1 MSIIR
6 APRPEGNFYL
16 LNKAISEDQRLS
28 WGARG
33 MLVFLL
39 GKPDHWEVSTHHLIG
54 QTKDC
59 LGKASGRDAVRGL
72 IRELEQ
78 AGYLQIF
85 LERAEGGEFGG
96 RSYTVS
102 ESPATDYPG
111 PVEPSPVNPPLVSIE
126 GKQGLKKA
134 VSTENPSGN
143 SVDPLEGFER
153 FWKLYPKKKAR
164 KEAIKAWAKLKPN
177 DELRQ
182 TLITALGSH
191 CVSED
196 WAKEN
201 GRYIPNAATWI
212 NGERWTD
219 ELKPAYGATHHSSQS
234 AVLSVPTH
242 TQEMYPNDR
251 F

>member
-111 PVEPSPVNPPLVSIE
+111 PVEPSPVNPP
-126 GKQGLKKA
+126 
-134 VSTENPSGN
+134 
-143 SVDPLEGFER
+143 
-153 FWKLYPKKKAR
+153 
-164 KEAIKAWAKLKPN
+164 
-177 DELRQ
+177 
-182 TLITALGSH
+182 
-191 CVSED
+191 
-196 WAKEN
+196 
-201 GRYIPNAATWI
+201 
-212 NGERWTD
+212 
-219 ELKPAYGATHHSSQS
+219 
-234 AVLSVPTH
+234 
-242 TQEMYPNDR
+242 
-251 F
+251 

>member
-28 WGARG
+28 WAARG

-126 GKQGLKKA
+126 GKQGLNKA
-134 VSTENPSGN
+134 ASIEKPTADKDMAEA
-143 SVDPLEGFER
+143 FEV
-153 FWKLYPKKKAR
+153 FWKLYPNKKSKKDAR
-164 KEAIKAWAKLKPN
+164 KAWEKLKPGA
-177 DELRQ
+177 ELRL
-182 TLITALGSH
+182 TLMTALGNHRISR
-191 CVSED
+191 D
-196 WAKEN
+196 WSKDDGQYVPMAS
-201 GRYIPNAATWI
+201 TWL

-219 ELKPAYGATHHSSQS
+219 ELVPAS
-234 AVLSVPTH
+234 AAKANAFNNLPTH
-242 TQEMYPNDR
+242 TPDMYQGGEDGPA

>member
-16 LNKAISEDQRLS
+16 LNKSISEDLRLS
-28 WGARG
+28 WAARG
-33 MLVFLL
+33 LLVFLL
-39 GKPDHWEVSTHHLIG
+39 GKPDHWEVSTNHLIG

-78 AGYLQIF
+78 AGYLKIF

-126 GKQGLKKA
+126 GKQGLNKA
-134 VSTENPSGN
+134 AKTEK
-143 SVDPLEGFER
+143 PLYDNELGEAFEV
-153 FWKLYPKKKAR
+153 FWKLYPNKKAKANAR
-164 KEAIKAWAKLKPN
+164 KKWLKIKPDA
-177 DELRQ
+177 ELRL
-182 TLITALGSH
+182 TMMTALGNHRLSR
-191 CVSED
+191 D
-196 WAKEN
+196 WTKDDGQYVPMAV
-201 GRYIPNAATWI
+201 TWL

-219 ELKPAYGATHHSSQS
+219 VLKPATAAGGLAFNN
-234 AVLSVPTH
+234 LPNH
-242 TQEMYPNDR
+242 TPDMYQGGGNGPA